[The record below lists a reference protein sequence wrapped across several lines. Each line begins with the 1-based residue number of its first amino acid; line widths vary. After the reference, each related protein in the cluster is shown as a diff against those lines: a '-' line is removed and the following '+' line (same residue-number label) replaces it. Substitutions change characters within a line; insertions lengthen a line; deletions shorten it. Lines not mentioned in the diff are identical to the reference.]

1 MEGPLCI
8 LSKNIHILKPGLY
21 RFYNNSNSKTSLDN
35 VFDCSGSVF
44 RLLLYQQPIGGI
56 RCAQPTERWWE
67 PNPGEYTGLSGG
79 GKMCALLRL
88 VREIKVMYAEK
99 MKMGILRRE
108 KNISTP
114 PTRKSV
120 DSCCQP
126 GEKLIR
132 LVLAGLW
139 QLVSNLTD
147 RRSSRAA
154 SHHSVFFWPVKRSC
168 QISHD
173 WHTMLWICWLYKR
186 V

>member
-1 MEGPLCI
+1 
-8 LSKNIHILKPGLY
+8 
-21 RFYNNSNSKTSLDN
+21 
-35 VFDCSGSVF
+35 
-44 RLLLYQQPIGGI
+44 
-56 RCAQPTERWWE
+56 
-67 PNPGEYTGLSGG
+67 
-79 GKMCALLRL
+79 MCALLRL

-99 MKMGILRRE
+99 MKMEILRRE

-147 RRSSRAA
+147 RRSLRAA
-154 SHHSVFFWPVKRSC
+154 SHHSVFFGLSKEAVKSVTTDTPC
-168 QISHD
+168 FEFAGYTNEFNPI
-173 WHTMLWICWLYKR
+173 K
-186 V
+186 